1 MSTSELILSPLSS
14 RLCGIVYGSHI
25 FKRLS
30 NHRTFTEVS
39 SAGDLYAVSEFEL
52 DQYFL
57 HRF

>member
-30 NHRTFTEVS
+30 NHKTFTKLS
-39 SAGDLYAVSEFEL
+39 SAGDVYAVREFAL
-52 DQYFL
+52 DQ
-57 HRF
+57 